1 MKKLDRHSLS
11 DHARKTLARR
21 QALVD
26 NDIDPR
32 ARAHKLWR
40 QRKNRTFEEI
50 RRVLNLMATG
60 RSRCMYCEDNEGTDI
75 EHFYPRAS
83 YTERAFLWNNYLL
96 ACSNCNSNYKRNQF
110 PLDLAGQPIM
120 IDPTLDDPAEHLSFT
135 PTTGRLVGLT
145 ERGEHSIDICGL
157 NRAILNQGRHDA
169 WVTLCSLIPAYVA
182 YRRCGEIGR
191 ADELCETI
199 RRFPFA
205 SVLWH
210 LVRMR
215 GLPGAHEVTP
225 EDVLAALDECP
236 EIATW

>member
-1 MKKLDRHSLS
+1 MKKLDRQPLS
-11 DHARKTLARR
+11 DHARRTLAKR

-32 ARAHKLWR
+32 ARAHRFWR
-40 QRKNRTFEEI
+40 QRKNRAFKEI
-50 RRVLNLMATG
+50 RRVLNLRATG
-60 RSRCMYCEDNEGTDI
+60 RSRCMYREDNEGTDI

-83 YTERAFLWNNYLL
+83 YTERSFMWNNYLL

-110 PLDLAGQPIM
+110 PVDAAGRPIM
-120 IDPTLDDPAEHLSFT
+120 LDPTVDDPAEHLSFT

-145 ERGEHSIDICGL
+145 ERGELTIEICGL
-157 NRAILNQGRHDA
+157 NRVILNQGRRDA
-169 WVTLCSLIPAYVA
+169 WITLCSLIPTYVT
-182 YRRCGEIGR
+182 YRRRGEIRR

-210 LVRMR
+210 LVRMHR
-215 GLPGAHEVTP
+215 LPAAHEVAP
-225 EDVLAALDECP
+225 EDVLVALDECP